1 MIQLRCTQKMLKELG
16 LRKDEL
22 AQAKTDNSPLGNWY
36 AHLITLDRRKA
47 IVFVNEKTLANFV
60 IYGVKRSNSDKI
72 SKAFVLGVAQVLL
85 MMGVN
90 KEQIAQILQDYT
102 EVEFTKTI
110 ARDILG
116 YVNSIAGHY
125 KESVRVRGGLKYCD
139 LDEIIFY
146 GNQIPLP
153 KFNLA
158 NAIELTRAILDNLQE

>member
-16 LRKDEL
+16 LKTKEL

-47 IVFVNEKTLANFV
+47 IVFVNERTLANFI
-60 IYGVKRSNSDKI
+60 IYGVKHSNLDKI

-85 MMGVN
+85 MMGAD

-125 KESVRVRGGLKYCD
+125 KESVRLHGGLKYCD
-139 LDEIIFY
+139 LDEIIFL

-153 KFNLA
+153 KFEHA
-158 NAIELTRAILDNLQE
+158 NAIELTRAILNDLKE